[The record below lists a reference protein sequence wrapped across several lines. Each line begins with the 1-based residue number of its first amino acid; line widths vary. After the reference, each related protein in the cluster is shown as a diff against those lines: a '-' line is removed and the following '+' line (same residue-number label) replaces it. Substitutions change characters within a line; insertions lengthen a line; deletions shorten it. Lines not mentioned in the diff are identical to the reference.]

1 MKRRNIIWHRTG
13 NVNSERESAKECARY
28 YGAGESKGTFMY
40 WAALSLRGYNSQIPL
55 TSSIFIA
62 GTKSGECREKNKKT
76 KKKTNKKPR
85 RRKKCVWCLLVV
97 GSADGAIV
105 IDCTTAAVDGP
116 FSDATRYNIWAAH
129 NAAVTLRQ
137 LARIDESKSFAT
149 IRLFILNC
157 TIRSSFS
164 TLLVSHVNTTE
175 RRPLLQIIVE
185 LPFDV
190 KSSNGQRVTE
200 RCRHGRSDE
209 QRWKTA
215 VLGITEH

>member
-137 LARIDESKSFAT
+137 LARIDEST
-149 IRLFILNC
+149 N
-157 TIRSSFS
+157 
-164 TLLVSHVNTTE
+164 
-175 RRPLLQIIVE
+175 RRIEIVCDDSIIHFE
-185 LPFDV
+185 LHNKIVIQYAASQSRKHDREEASIP
-190 KSSNGQRVTE
+190 NHRRVALW
-200 RCRHGRSDE
+200 R
-209 QRWKTA
+209 
-215 VLGITEH
+215 